1 MTLLG
6 FLLVVI
12 AGLGTGTIA
21 WPIKVMRRFQFEQW
35 WFVGMVAGLV
45 VIPWS
50 VALIGVPNV
59 ISAYRSVEPMLLVK
73 SNLFAFGWGIANVL
87 YALSVVRIGAALTG
101 AILTAFGIVV
111 GVTIPMIFK
120 GTGLFSAAP
129 DLWSSAGRA
138 VLLGVA
144 VMLTLRAH
152 RLSAPPKLTRGGKIF
167 AEQLSA

>member
-35 WFVGMVAGLV
+35 WFVGMVVGLV

-50 VALIGVPNV
+50 VTLIEVPNAMA
-59 ISAYRSVEPMLLVK
+59 AYRTVEPMLLIK

-101 AILTAFGIVV
+101 AILTALGIVV

-120 GTGLFSAAP
+120 GSGMSLSEASCLAGSA
-129 DLWSSAGRA
+129 LLSYTVKGR
-138 VLLGVA
+138 
-144 VMLTLRAH
+144 
-152 RLSAPPKLTRGGKIF
+152 
-167 AEQLSA
+167 